1 VHTSRVLQK
10 KAKKLRL
17 LLLQTFESSKEDAM
31 GLGTWIRGI
40 ASAISTVGTAAKA
53 VAKHVSAKAD
63 IVVSEKAC
71 NLFLEAITKR
81 DSVIQKP
88 HLVIHDKWFELKFFH
103 VQPLGQTLFC
113 VLPLHISELI
123 INSEHHYAVIE
134 RAGKISIISGSFW
147 QSVPHKLWQIYL
159 NTSRGER
166 KVLQAIAKSVEHI
179 DFLPA
184 FRLCGGEIR
193 PAALRFNLTDV
204 LKQNRVAALLMEHG
218 ITDIVGVSSVSEE
231 EGQFVLSV
239 RIGSKVVDTPRKTE
253 MMFSSPRGMS

>member
-1 VHTSRVLQK
+1 
-10 KAKKLRL
+10 
-17 LLLQTFESSKEDAM
+17 M

-40 ASAISTVGTAAKA
+40 ASAISTVGAAAKA

-63 IVVSEKAC
+63 IVISEKAC

-123 INSEHHYAVIE
+123 INAEHHYAVIE

-147 QSVPHKLWQIYL
+147 QSVSHKLWQVYL
-159 NTSRGER
+159 NTSRGEK

-193 PAALRFNLTDV
+193 PAALRFNLTNV
-204 LKQNRVAALLMEHG
+204 LKQNQVVSLLMEHG
-218 ITDIVGVSSVSEE
+218 ITDIVGISSVSEE

-239 RIGSKVVDTPRKTE
+239 RIGSKVVDSPRKAE
-253 MMFSSPRGMS
+253 MMFSPRQGMS